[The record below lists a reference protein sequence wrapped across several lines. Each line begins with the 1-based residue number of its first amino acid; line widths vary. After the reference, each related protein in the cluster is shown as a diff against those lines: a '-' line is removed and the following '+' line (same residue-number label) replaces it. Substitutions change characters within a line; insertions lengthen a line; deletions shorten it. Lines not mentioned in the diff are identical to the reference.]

1 MAAQHRRSALVARHL
16 IEQALEFGDVAVD
29 GLLEVAVAAIF
40 AGDLVER
47 FLSGRRVEALGEG
60 LALAALIAIPHF
72 GSEIAIHQPADVE
85 RQRLQGI
92 AAALLRCA
100 AARRFTIATARIRS
114 VQQLGKPSIATLVG
128 TPRRNWRRFRTA
140 RRGDAAGGAG

>member
-60 LALAALIAIPHF
+60 LALAALIAIPHL
-72 GSEIAIHQPADVE
+72 SREIAIHQPADVE

-92 AAALLRCA
+92 AALLRYA
-100 AARRFTIATARIRS
+100 AARRLTVAAARIRS
-114 VQQLGKPSIATLVG
+114 VEQLGKPSIATLVG
-128 TPRRNWRRFRTA
+128 TSRRNWR
-140 RRGDAAGGAG
+140 